1 MAKKEGV
8 KIPGATIVRLFK
20 SAGAQR
26 VSGDVP
32 EAVNKIVMAI
42 AKAAV
47 ASAKTAGRKTV
58 SAEDLKLVVVS

>member
-1 MAKKEGV
+1 M